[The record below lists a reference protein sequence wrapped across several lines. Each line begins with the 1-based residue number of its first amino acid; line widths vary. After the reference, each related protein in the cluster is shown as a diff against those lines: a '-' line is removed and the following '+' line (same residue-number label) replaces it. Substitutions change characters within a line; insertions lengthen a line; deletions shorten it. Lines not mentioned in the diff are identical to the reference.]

1 MLYKKNIKPLLV
13 LGVILISHITFAHQP
28 DVSNIIISKTE
39 NGQIILQINS
49 SLTAFQEEVIY
60 KNGKGAYK
68 TPEEFEALAI
78 AHFNTSFSFI
88 VNENDTL
95 QFKNTK
101 LFLGHETKL
110 VTEIIGL
117 PKTVNIIQL
126 KNELFK
132 DIHNNQSTVI
142 FLLEGFP
149 KEKHVLKQ
157 DNNHQIHLVL
167 NDETWENTATLNA
180 GFNPVYIIIILGI
193 AILFFIIKKK
203 RKTIKS

>member
-1 MLYKKNIKPLLV
+1 MLYKKIIKPLLL

-28 DVSNIIISKTE
+28 DVSNIIISKTQ
-39 NGQIILQINS
+39 NGQVILQVNC

-60 KNGKGAYK
+60 INGKDAYK
-68 TPEEFEALAI
+68 TPEEFEALVI

-88 VNENDTL
+88 VNKKDTL

-101 LFLGHETKL
+101 IFLGHETKL
-110 VTEIIGL
+110 VTEIVEL
-117 PKTVNIIQL
+117 PETVNMIEL

-157 DNNHQIHLVL
+157 DNDHQIHLIL
-167 NDETWENTATLNA
+167 DDEAWEDAVTLNA

-193 AILFFIIKKK
+193 AILFFIIK
-203 RKTIKS
+203 RKLKQ